1 MKKTRPRRGLHLV
14 TAEEAA
20 RIAEQAVPD
29 VAEPEPEPAS
39 QQELDTLIANGIRR
53 YQQLQQ
59 EFDRALFAEEQDT
72 DKITE
77 VLPELQ
83 LLRTRLASYGI
94 HLRP

>member
-20 RIAEQAVPD
+20 RIAEQAERSV
-29 VAEPEPEPAS
+29 EPEPEPAS
-39 QQELDTLIANGIRR
+39 QQELDSLIANGMRR

-59 EFDRALFAEEQDT
+59 EFDRALFAEKQDT
-72 DKITE
+72 DKISAL
-77 VLPELQ
+77 LPELQ
-83 LLRTRLASYGI
+83 LLRSRLANYGI